1 MIEMP
6 YIIQHEQP
14 ARSNHRALSTV
25 LYGLKP
31 AP

>member
-6 YIIQHEQP
+6 YIQHEQQ